1 MMYAGGIVMLHPQS
15 KQPIMLEGRYVVM
28 NPMLDPNTFRLYQ
41 DQSGRPMMEIPM
53 TEKESG

>member
-15 KQPIMLEGRYVVM
+15 KQPILLEGRYVVM

-41 DQSGRPMMEIPM
+41 D
-53 TEKESG
+53 